1 MLYYILSDPFTIII
15 LKSNI
20 FPTKNERIRRKSS
33 ITWKKI
39 EKEVGGN
46 LSTYFQASLS
56 LEIIYTILNAVSQ
69 QFVLDSK
76 TVVLHKKKDAI
87 KKIHKRAQS
96 INRASIGYQKID
108 NYDEKIFRMN
118 NQILKNLDQL
128 ENSDVLLTEKENDD
142 GILNLNR
149 HVIVKQ
155 YAPKTFQSIRKLS
168 GITDEAMIESLDPS
182 LNIKQIQNAGEGAGA
197 SGSFFFFTKDR
208 NFILKTMS
216 MKEIEHLLRVLPEYY
231 EHLDTI
237 KDSVLAKVF
246 GIFTIRIDKFEPI
259 HVMIMQ
265 NSLPKIQNAEINYL
279 FDMKGSSINREVL
292 KSKSVAELKKE
303 GPTGSKVLKDLD
315 FIRLKQLKNFMKLEP
330 ARIHQ
335 ILNSIQLDLNFLKS
349 ARFMDYS
356 LLLAVSKV

>member
-1 MLYYILSDPFTIII
+1 
-15 LKSNI
+15 
-20 FPTKNERIRRKSS
+20 
-33 ITWKKI
+33 
-39 EKEVGGN
+39 
-46 LSTYFQASLS
+46 
-56 LEIIYTILNAVSQ
+56 
-69 QFVLDSK
+69 
-76 TVVLHKKKDAI
+76 
-87 KKIHKRAQS
+87 
-96 INRASIGYQKID
+96 
-108 NYDEKIFRMN
+108 
-118 NQILKNLDQL
+118 
-128 ENSDVLLTEKENDD
+128 
-142 GILNLNR
+142 
-149 HVIVKQ
+149 
-155 YAPKTFQSIRKLS
+155 
-168 GITDEAMIESLDPS
+168 MIESLDPS

-265 NSLPKIQNAEINYL
+265 NSLPKVQNAEINYL
-279 FDMKGSSINREVL
+279 FDMKGSSINRDVL